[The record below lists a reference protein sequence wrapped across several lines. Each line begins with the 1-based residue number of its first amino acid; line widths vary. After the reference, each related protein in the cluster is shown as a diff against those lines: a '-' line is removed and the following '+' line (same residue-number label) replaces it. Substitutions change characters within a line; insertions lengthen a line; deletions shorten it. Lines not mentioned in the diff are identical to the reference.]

1 MRNIYN
7 LLLILFFFPAIGKAQ
22 IQLIYFTDAH
32 QLYELDDVEG
42 GRGGIARLK
51 TIVDQS
57 KKEDKST
64 LTIHGGDFVG
74 GVLYGGI
81 YKGAHMPAAFNE
93 IPVDIFNFGQH
104 EFDYGVDHLLSLI
117 RLSKGQFFTSNLVDA
132 AHQPFNNLPTYLLK
146 KVNGKQVLFIGLTD
160 QMETTKKDERA
171 KQADLFTSV
180 EKVFSNV
187 NLNLVD
193 YIVAVTQ
200 MDLAKNKALV
210 NRFPAIDLVL
220 TEELEE
226 YHTQIH
232 YQNNVPIIA
241 PSGNMSAV
249 AKINLQSNKKTQI
262 EIISLDKEVSYDK
275 DLRALELH
283 EKSSVDDLLQEK
295 LADLKVDLD
304 AFASLKEESLAG
316 NLITDAMRD
325 RYQTDFAMIDGSG
338 IRKSISQGNFTFEKV
353 RTLLPFGNKMVV
365 VQLKGKDL
373 IDFITS
379 YLINSKPKLVQIS
392 GGSYQW
398 NKTNNLVE
406 MDQVKAD
413 EIYTLVLNDYNF
425 GKLKKFEKIIIDA
438 NHSDSVEDYIVL
450 KDYIQKLK
458 IIQPKIENR
467 IIIQY
472 GQE

>member
-1 MRNIYN
+1 M
-7 LLLILFFFPAIGKAQ
+7 LFPMFGKAQ
-22 IQLIYFTDAH
+22 VQLVYFTDAH
-32 QLYELDDVEG
+32 QLYELDDVAG
-42 GRGGIARLK
+42 GRGGVARLK
-51 TIVDQS
+51 TIVDQA
-57 KKEDKST
+57 KQENPST
-64 LTIHGGDFVG
+64 LTLHGGDFVG

-81 YKGAHMPAAFNE
+81 YKGAHMPAAFNQ

-117 RLSKGQFFTSNLVDA
+117 RQSNGQFFTSNLVDETQ
-132 AHQPFNNLPTYLLK
+132 QPFYQLPSYLLR
-146 KVNGKQVLFIGLTD
+146 KVNGKQVLLIGLTD
-160 QMETTKKDERA
+160 QMETTKQDERV
-171 KQADLFTSV
+171 KQVDLFTAV
-180 EKVFSNV
+180 ENVFSNV
-187 NLNLVD
+187 NLGSVD

-249 AKINLQSNKKTQI
+249 AKINLWKDKHPQI
-262 EIISLDKEVSYDK
+262 EIISLDQHVAYDK
-275 DLRALELH
+275 KLHALELK
-283 EKSSVDDLLQEK
+283 EKWSVDQLLQEK
-295 LADLKVDLD
+295 LADLNVDLD
-304 AFASLKEESLAG
+304 AFASLREESLAG

-325 RYQTDFAMIDGSG
+325 RYQTDFAIIDGSG
-338 IRKSISQGNFTFEKV
+338 IRKSVSKGDFTFEKV

-373 IDFITS
+373 EDFIAS
-379 YLINSKPKLVQIS
+379 YLIHPKPKLIQLS

-398 NKTNNLVE
+398 NKAT
-406 MDQVKAD
+406 DTVKINGIHAD
-413 EIYTLVLNDYNF
+413 KIYTLVLNDYNF
-425 GKLKKFEKIIIDA
+425 GKLKKIEKVILDA

-450 KDYIQKLK
+450 KEYIQKLK
-458 IIQPKIENR
+458 IIQPQIENR
-467 IIIQY
+467 IIIHH